1 MVAKTRGKK
10 QRSKRTTRKHQYYAG
25 RISTLRKQQYLVRP
39 RDISTLRNADAFNK
53 QRGGDDPVIEGIVD
67 DINTLKTK
75 IAKPYTDGAKF
86 KKELIDPFDAIV
98 YLFKQNIGNNITKKD
113 LTALSKLL
121 EAFLKDIELNQL
133 KLTQFYPSSYSEVIP
148 REISRMLETT
158 RTKLE
163 SMPTIVTDPNTLSKK
178 QQDQIK
184 KQLKEEAQLEKKRL
198 EMQRQEKKRLEK
210 EQLEREQLEK
220 KQLEKEQIEKERLEK
235 HRLKKER
242 LENERLEREQLENE
256 RLESELMNTEESNR
270 KSYLLTVA
278 KEEEKKKKEKKDKDD
293 IIRRFEERDLELK
306 QARLIEQF
314 NNEIISLF
322 DNFSRNFANH
332 FEVLLDSNKLVSIIK
347 EIYPNILNYTDT
359 INTLDKDDKFLYK
372 NYSFRLFIFIG
383 MLNRFLKEPVPQ
395 LKLVI
400 KGGKAA
406 QMILSPK
413 PTLELKSDD
422 IDVLVQHPDPLYAKI
437 FSQHF
442 ALFFRDYIINN
453 PESLSILLANPINP
467 NVSKISF
474 ITKYNRF
481 VVISDIDS
489 KPIERPEYFNIIE
502 TEKSKDI
509 NIVDKNKVETTYPF
523 RLTYYHQNRE
533 SFIKEKKYYL
543 NEYSALPPGDA
554 NLRFA
559 TKASNY
565 LTMMAPKT
573 PSPASPEKY
582 ETFMPPSPPK

>member
-10 QRSKRTTRKHQYYAG
+10 QRSKRTTQKQQYPAG
-25 RISTLRKQQYLVRP
+25 RITTLRNQQYLARP

-53 QRGGDDPVIEGIVD
+53 QHGGDDPAIEGIVD
-67 DINTLKTK
+67 DIKTLKTK
-75 IAKPYTDGAKF
+75 IAKPHTDGPKF
-86 KKELIDPFDAIV
+86 KIDMIDSFYPIVSAFD
-98 YLFKQNIGNNITKKD
+98 KHIGKDITKKD
-113 LTALSKLL
+113 LTALSKSL
-121 EAFLKDIELNQL
+121 ETFLETIEKNKP

-148 REISRMLETT
+148 REISRMIETI
-158 RTKLE
+158 RVKSE
-163 SMPTIVTDPNTLSKK
+163 SIPTIVTETNTLSKK
-178 QQDQIK
+178 QQATIK
-184 KQLKEEAQLEKKRL
+184 KQVKEEKEQLEKER
-198 EMQRQEKKRLEK
+198 REKKRLEK

-220 KQLEKEQIEKERLEK
+220 KQLEKERLENERIEKQ
-235 HRLKKER
+235 RLKKER
-242 LENERLEREQLENE
+242 LENERLEKEQLEMQ
-256 RLESELMNTEESNR
+256 RLESELMNTEESDR

-322 DNFSRNFANH
+322 KKISRNFKNH
-332 FEVLLDSNKLVSIIK
+332 FKVLLDSNKLVSIIK

-359 INTLDKDDKFLYK
+359 INTLEKDDKFLYK

-383 MLNRFLKEPVPQ
+383 MLNRFLKETVPD

-442 ALFFRDYIINN
+442 ALFFRDYIIND
-453 PESLSILLANPINP
+453 PQSLSILLANPINP

-509 NIVDKNKVETTYPF
+509 NIVDKNKVETTYTF

-543 NEYSALPPGDA
+543 NEYSALPPSDA
-554 NLRFA
+554 NSRFVS
-559 TKASNY
+559 KASDY
-565 LTMMAPKT
+565 LTMMAPSVPP

-582 ETFMPPSPPK
+582 ETFLPPSPPK